1 MKRIFLLLYLII
13 CFGLKAQTYY
23 FDSVLVGSYK
33 GELHQYQLADT
44 TITSVCYN
52 DTLNINE
59 GNFPNSSYLKAKDSC
74 YNTTPGGDLIQYY
87 ADTSFVRLPYPS
99 CECFNGKYYSFNDSL
114 KLRYFDLPDN
124 TRFFWFYGRKYWSPV
139 TGWVG
144 IKRESIE
151 TEEIKFNVYPNPS
164 RTKASIFFSNGYLP
178 KNLKG
183 IITDING
190 KEILTLEL
198 SKEEASAIINTEL
211 LSNGIYF
218 VKIQDYDRVYVK
230 RIVVAH

>member
-1 MKRIFLLLYLII
+1 MLGQLNNGSTGIFGKNYVLLNEGFEIGNNADVLIEVKECYESNLYNFFPHGRTAPPELPPQALDRLTTKLMKRIFLLLYLII

-144 IKRESIE
+144 IKR
-151 TEEIKFNVYPNPS
+151 
-164 RTKASIFFSNGYLP
+164 
-178 KNLKG
+178 
-183 IITDING
+183 G
-190 KEILTLEL
+190 KYR
-198 SKEEASAIINTEL
+198 NRR
-211 LSNGIYF
+211 N
-218 VKIQDYDRVYVK
+218 
-230 RIVVAH
+230 